1 VKRYRCR
8 VCTRELEVIDEHR
21 RNVIVPMNI
30 GDILA
35 GKPHHRC
42 EALRAKPD
50 LSKLEEVK

>member
-1 VKRYRCR
+1 MKRYRCR
-8 VCTRELEVIDEHR
+8 VCTRELEVIDERR
-21 RNVIVPMNI
+21 RNIIVPMNI

-35 GKPHHRC
+35 GKPYHRC